1 LFNFK
6 ACVLNLIAHGSNEI
20 MNKITYKRL
29 LAFFVLSFLC
39 LQAWPQAQPIIKSAG
54 DKYMAS
60 AKAWTLKNDSVKCNA
75 DVRKAIAV
83 DLQNGDLR
91 GAAEAWLKMEEYYQ
105 FFKGPDLNKRVFYY
119 EQALPLFLKAGAKN
133 RAAAT
138 LQILGDFYQVQNN
151 FPKSLS
157 TLKQSLAIYQQTGE
171 KDLRGLYDLL
181 GSVNIRLGNYDEAL
195 RYGLLAVRAAEAM
208 RDSSLTLCTIFNR
221 MGVTYY
227 TIKQF
232 DQSLLYFKKSL
243 FIAEKNNDVN
253 SIIQLAYNIVNTLK
267 LLHKPQEGYL
277 LMKGMESKYHPKD
290 LYNRTLVNI
299 SYVNVLV
306 ALKRHPQAR
315 RFCDSLL
322 HFSSLMPEND
332 RNQEVIQ
339 QAMSVYFMSVKDYK
353 NAEIHANKYREIG
366 TATSNN
372 VTLSIAYRTL
382 YQIDSLSGDEVSE
395 LRNFRKYIYLRNLLF
410 NEKTTNKMAQLEIQ
424 YNTEKKD
431 QELKAK
437 ESNIAILKKQ
447 AQLQATAQKLY
458 IAATILLALLLGLSY
473 NRYLLKQRV
482 NRQLQVQQTEIN
494 LQNRSLTNLIAE
506 KDNLLEEKEWLM
518 KEIHHR
524 VKNNLQIVISLL
536 NTQSSYL
543 NDDVAYKAIRES
555 QHRMQSISLIHQ
567 KLYQSE
573 NLALVNMPAY
583 IGDLVHYLSDSF
595 DIASRIKFDVDI
607 APIELDVTKSVPLG
621 LILNEA
627 ITNSIKYA
635 FPQDAD
641 GRISIVLTELAEGSY
656 ELQISDNGIG
666 TTAAANLSK
675 SKTLG
680 MSLMR
685 GLSKQLSGTFTVEN
699 RDGLTIII
707 KFVDEKIPKAIKN
720 DQPLSS

>member
-1 LFNFK
+1 
-6 ACVLNLIAHGSNEI
+6 

-29 LAFFVLSFLC
+29 LAFFVLSFVC
-39 LQAWPQAQPIIKSAG
+39 LQAWSQAAQPAAKSEG
-54 DKYMAS
+54 DRYMAS

-75 DVRKAIAV
+75 DIRTAISIYLKKGQVRE
-83 DLQNGDLR
+83 
-91 GAAEAWLKMEEYYQ
+91 AAEAWLKMEEYYQ
-105 FFKGPDLNKRVFYY
+105 FFHGTGYDKRIAYY
-119 EQALPLFLKAGAKN
+119 EQALALFTSAGAN
-133 RAAAT
+133 DRAAAT
-138 LQILGDFYQVQNN
+138 LNILGDFYQVESN

-157 TLKQSLAIYQQTGE
+157 ALKKSLLLYQSTNK
-171 KDLRGLYDLL
+171 KDLQGLYDLI
-181 GSVNIRLGNYDEAL
+181 GSVNSRLGNYDEAL
-195 RYGLLAVRAAEAM
+195 KYGLLAVRTAEAVG
-208 RDSSLTLCTIFNR
+208 DTSLMLCTIFNR
-221 MGVTYY
+221 LGVTYY
-227 TIKQF
+227 TIKQY
-232 DQSLLYFKKSL
+232 DQSLIYFQKSL
-243 FIAEKNNDVN
+243 LIAQKNHDVN
-253 SIIQLAYNIVNTLK
+253 SVILLAYNVANTLK
-267 LLHKPQEGYL
+267 LLHKPREGYL
-277 LMKGMESKYHPKD
+277 LMKEMERQYHPKD
-290 LYNRTLVNI
+290 LENKIFVNI
-299 SYVNVLV
+299 CYLNMLV
-306 ALKRHPQAR
+306 ALKQPGPAK
-315 RFCDSLL
+315 RFCDTLL
-322 HFSSLMPEND
+322 RFASAMNEND
-332 RNQEVIQ
+332 RSQELIQ
-339 QAMSVYFMSVKDYK
+339 QTAALYFMAAADYK
-353 NAEIHANKYREIG
+353 NAKIHATKYQEIG
-366 TATSNN
+366 RRTSNN
-372 VTLSIAYRTL
+372 AVLSNAYKTL
-382 YQIDSLSGDEVSE
+382 YQIDSLAGDEVSE
-395 LRNFRKYIYLRNLLF
+395 LRNFRKYTELRNLLF
-410 NEKTTNKMAQLEIQ
+410 NEKTTKQIAQLEIQ
-424 YNTEKKD
+424 YKTEKKD
-431 QELKAK
+431 QELKSK

-482 NRQLQVQQTEIN
+482 NRKLQVQQTEIN

-543 NDDVAYKAIRES
+543 SDDLAYKAIRES
-555 QHRMQSISLIHQ
+555 RHRMQSISLIHQ

-583 IGDLVHYLSDSF
+583 IGDLVQYLSDSF
-595 DIASRIKFDVDI
+595 DTASRIKFDVDI

-641 GRISIVLTELAEGSY
+641 GKIKITLADLGEGNY

-666 TTAAANLSK
+666 TTAAASLSK

-707 KFVDEKIPKAIKN
+707 KFINEKLSKPIKN
-720 DQPLSS
+720 HQSLSS

>member
-1 LFNFK
+1 MK
-6 ACVLNLIAHGSNEI
+6 RV
-20 MNKITYKRL
+20 TYARF
-29 LAFFVLSFLC
+29 LAFFVLLFSC
-39 LQAWPQAQPIIKSAG
+39 LQAYSQTVTKSEG
-54 DKYMAS
+54 DRYMAS
-60 AKAWTLKNDSVKCNA
+60 AKAWTLKNDSAKCNA
-75 DVRKAIAV
+75 DVRKAIAI

-91 GAAEAWLKMEEYYQ
+91 GAAEAWLKMEEYYN
-105 FFKGPDLNKRVFYY
+105 FFHGADMTKRIFYY

-138 LQILGDFYQVQNN
+138 LKILGDFYQVQTNYA
-151 FPKSLS
+151 KSLS
-157 TLKQSLAIYQQTGE
+157 TLKQSLMLYQATGE
-171 KDLRGLYDLL
+171 KDLRGVYDLL
-181 GSVNIRLGNYDEAL
+181 GTVNAQMGNYDEAIKN
-195 RYGLLAVRAAEAM
+195 GLLAVRAAETIGDTTLM
-208 RDSSLTLCTIFNR
+208 LCTIYNR
-221 MGVTYY
+221 IGVTYFNLKRY
-227 TIKQF
+227 NQALIYFKN
-232 DQSLLYFKKSL
+232 SLRVATNNHDINSIVLLSYNIANAMKFLNRAAESYKLMRETEKTYHPADLDNRILINVSCLNILANLKRYGEAKKHCDTLLKLVSKINAGSENKPLIEQTVALYFLNIKDFNQARIHALKFEQLGSGTG
-243 FIAEKNNDVN
+243 NYDV
-253 SIIQLAYNIVNTLK
+253 
-267 LLHKPQEGYL
+267 
-277 LMKGMESKYHPKD
+277 
-290 LYNRTLVNI
+290 LVN
-299 SYVNVLV
+299 
-306 ALKRHPQAR
+306 A
-315 RFCDSLL
+315 
-322 HFSSLMPEND
+322 
-332 RNQEVIQ
+332 
-339 QAMSVYFMSVKDYK
+339 YK
-353 NAEIHANKYREIG
+353 LQYK
-366 TATSNN
+366 
-372 VTLSIAYRTL
+372 
-382 YQIDSLSGDEVSE
+382 IDSAKADYPNEIRSY
-395 LRNFRKYIYLRNLLF
+395 RRYIKLKDQLF
-410 NEKTTNKMAQLEIQ
+410 NEKNSGRVAQLEIQ
-424 YNTEKKD
+424 YETEKKN

-447 AQLQATAQKLY
+447 TQLQATAQKLY
-458 IAATILLALLLGLSY
+458 IAGTILLALLLGLSY
-473 NRYLLKQRV
+473 NRYLLKQKV

-583 IGDLVHYLSDSF
+583 IGDLVQYLTDSF
-595 DIASRIKFDVDI
+595 DTASKIKFDIDI

-635 FPQDAD
+635 FPQESNGKIKILLSDL
-641 GRISIVLTELAEGSY
+641 GEGSY

-666 TTAAANLSK
+666 NTAAANLSK

-685 GLSKQLSGTFTVEN
+685 GLSKQLSGTFAVEN

-707 KFVDEKIPKAIKN
+707 KFVDEKFSKAIKN

>member
-1 LFNFK
+1 MFKFK

-20 MNKITYKRL
+20 MKRVTYARF
-29 LAFFVLSFLC
+29 LAFFVLLFSC
-39 LQAWPQAQPIIKSAG
+39 LQAYSQTVTKSEG
-54 DKYMAS
+54 DRYMAS
-60 AKAWTLKNDSVKCNA
+60 AKAWTLKNDSAKCNA
-75 DVRKAIAV
+75 DVRKAIAI

-91 GAAEAWLKMEEYYQ
+91 GAAEAWLKMEEYYN
-105 FFKGPDLNKRVFYY
+105 FFHGADMTKRIFYY

-138 LQILGDFYQVQNN
+138 LKILGDFYQVQTNYA
-151 FPKSLS
+151 KSLS
-157 TLKQSLAIYQQTGE
+157 TLKQSLMLYQATGE
-171 KDLRGLYDLL
+171 KDLRGVYDLL
-181 GSVNIRLGNYDEAL
+181 GTVNAQMGNYDEAIKN
-195 RYGLLAVRAAEAM
+195 GLLAVRAAETIGDTTLM
-208 RDSSLTLCTIFNR
+208 LCTIYNR
-221 MGVTYY
+221 IGVTYFNLKRY
-227 TIKQF
+227 NQALIYFKN
-232 DQSLLYFKKSL
+232 SLRVATNNHDINSIVLLSYNIANAMKFLNRAAESYKLMRETEKTYHPADLDNRILINVSCLNILANLKRYGEAKKHCDTLLKLVSKINAGSENKPLIEQTVALYFLNIKDFNQARIHALKFEQLGSGTG
-243 FIAEKNNDVN
+243 NYDV
-253 SIIQLAYNIVNTLK
+253 
-267 LLHKPQEGYL
+267 
-277 LMKGMESKYHPKD
+277 
-290 LYNRTLVNI
+290 LVN
-299 SYVNVLV
+299 
-306 ALKRHPQAR
+306 A
-315 RFCDSLL
+315 
-322 HFSSLMPEND
+322 
-332 RNQEVIQ
+332 
-339 QAMSVYFMSVKDYK
+339 YK
-353 NAEIHANKYREIG
+353 LQYK
-366 TATSNN
+366 
-372 VTLSIAYRTL
+372 
-382 YQIDSLSGDEVSE
+382 IDSAKADYPNEIRSY
-395 LRNFRKYIYLRNLLF
+395 RRYIKLKDQLF
-410 NEKTTNKMAQLEIQ
+410 NEKNSGRVAQLEIQ
-424 YNTEKKD
+424 YETEKKN

-447 AQLQATAQKLY
+447 TQLQATAQKLY
-458 IAATILLALLLGLSY
+458 IAGTILLALLLGLSY
-473 NRYLLKQRV
+473 NRYLLKQKV

-583 IGDLVHYLSDSF
+583 IGDLVQYLTDSF
-595 DIASRIKFDVDI
+595 DTASKIKFDIDI

-635 FPQDAD
+635 FPQESNGKIKILLSDL
-641 GRISIVLTELAEGSY
+641 GEGSY

-666 TTAAANLSK
+666 NTAAANLSK

-685 GLSKQLSGTFTVEN
+685 GLSKQLSGTFAVEN

-707 KFVDEKIPKAIKN
+707 KFVDEKFSKAIKN